1 MNAVG
6 DADELSKLKIK
17 YWAEGLDNNTVGYHK
32 RDDLR
37 RIYTRLYQDSN
48 YDKLSAFQEM
58 FEVGIFDPSGFN
70 YYKELMEELERTKG
84 FILDLANFDN
94 AIASNKELD
103 TYLDLN
109 ESNTRPS
116 PERQL
121 DEVWIPQGLVN
132 ASERSVFVDL
142 INRTGSIS
150 KTQAYFV
157 DIYDTLTDK
166 TEISHYRDALVAGAS
181 AHTLSE
187 LHEFRLSQ
195 GLSLLQTQELMDLLE
210 DPKST
215 ANAPGGVVDPQR
227 ARKYDL
233 LRESLAF
240 DALPVIGTTNYTTL
254 SYSSLMNLLNRVQ
267 TDGSVI

>member
-1 MNAVG
+1 MELMNAVG
-6 DADELSKLKIK
+6 DADQLNELKIK

-37 RIYTRLYQDSN
+37 RIFTRLYQDSN
-48 YDKLSAFQEM
+48 YDKVSAFQEM
-58 FEVGIFDPSGFN
+58 FEAGIFDPSGFN
-70 YYKELMEELERTKG
+70 YYKELMEELERTKS
-84 FILDLANFDN
+84 FILDLASFDN
-94 AIASNKELD
+94 AIASSKELD
-103 TYLDLN
+103 NYLDLN
-109 ESNTRPS
+109 ESNTRPT

-132 ASERSVFVDL
+132 ASERSIFVDL
-142 INRTGSIS
+142 INQTGSIA

-157 DIYDTLTDK
+157 DIYSTLTNK
-166 TEISHYRDALVAGAS
+166 AEISTYKDALVAGAS

-195 GLSLLQTQELMDLLE
+195 GLSLIQTQELMDILE
-210 DPKST
+210 DPKSG

-240 DALPVIGTTNYTTL
+240 NALPSIGTNKYTTL
-254 SYSSLMNLLNRVQ
+254 NYS
-267 TDGSVI
+267 